1 MLTFVHNPTSTAWSD
16 LQLYNVTRSNPAS
29 LSSQAFWLRSS
40 VVSVLISLKTDMLP
54 QGAIRFHAYFWN

>member
-1 MLTFVHNPTSTAWSD
+1 MLTSHKWSFFEIEIYIVRVHPVKN
-16 LQLYNVTRSNPAS
+16 

-54 QGAIRFHAYFWN
+54 QGAIRFHAYFCNLD